1 MKFASAKSN
10 FVKHGTAFMAVLT
23 EGKLKAAEARGR
35 HVQGIE
41 PLAESARFVSQ
52 SGRVVNELNNG

>member
-1 MKFASAKSN
+1 
-10 FVKHGTAFMAVLT
+10 MAVLT